1 MTSTSIDFADT
12 RTWPPLDRL
21 APGFDG
27 NKAAGSSSVAGCEIV
42 FTNSHG
48 SSNALDVDCST
59 ARPRPKSPTV
69 TTHCPG
75 YARPR

>member
-48 SSNALDVDCST
+48 SRVLHHFDAT
-59 ARPRPKSPTV
+59 TV
-69 TTHCPG
+69 EWGYEPG
-75 YARPR
+75 PGEG